1 VAATTEDAVPLPD
14 EKPAKAESEAKPK
27 PKTKTAKSRARSFR
41 REVDRLFSATGKL
54 FSGQ

>member
-1 VAATTEDAVPLPD
+1 MLAPD
-14 EKPAKAESEAKPK
+14 QKPAKVDSAAKPK
-27 PKTKTAKSRARSFR
+27 SQKAKTAKSRTRSFR